1 MTTFEGPP
9 LSRVDGIGALTL
21 GGFLTEVGARHAER
35 EALVFDDPL
44 RDGQTVRWSYAEL
57 AREATAIA
65 AGLIERGVGH
75 STRVGIV
82 MGNRPEAVASIFGVA
97 LAGGVAVP
105 ISTFSTPNELRDLL
119 GRPAVAGV
127 LTQSRLLA
135 SDLGADVAALVG
147 HAELPYLR
155 WSAAVGTRSWRSM
168 IEAGQPHI
176 ASVGA
181 RAAAIGPGDPG
192 LILFSS
198 GTTSTPKGM
207 LHLHRS
213 PTLQFWLQ
221 GDIFRRATDS
231 RVWAP
236 LPLFWTAGLTTAL
249 GPTLARGGCVVLQET
264 FEAGAALRL
273 LAREGVTEP
282 YTLPHQAA
290 ALQEHPDWE
299 RTDLSAL
306 REVYG
311 KSVFTRHPRVQGD
324 TTWNMP
330 NAYGMSETC
339 AIVASHRWDTTRAE
353 MKASTGRLMAGV
365 RLRII
370 DPETG
375 ATLGPDQDGELALA
389 GPTMMDRY
397 LGQTREESFDADGFL
412 RTGDVGYVGSDGAV
426 HWTGRRTEMIKTAGA
441 NVSPAELEVALRAC
455 PAVRRSRVVGLPD
468 DRLGEVVT
476 LCVELADGAE
486 ASAEELTA
494 FLAERVARYKVPRH
508 VLFFGPGE
516 LPTTGTDT
524 KVRDDELIAM
534 ARRRLADETTRTAP
548 RSTEPQDAETKE
560 RA

>member
-1 MTTFEGPP
+1 VTTFEGPP
-9 LSRVDGIGALTL
+9 LAGIDGIGSLTL
-21 GGFLTEVGARHAER
+21 GGFLTEVAAAHAER

-44 RDGQTVRWSYAEL
+44 SDGETMRWSYADL
-57 AREATAIA
+57 LRQATGIA
-65 AGLIERGVGH
+65 AGLIDRGVGH

-105 ISTFSTPNELRDLL
+105 VSTFSTPGELVDLL
-119 GRPAVAGV
+119 ARSAVAGV
-127 LTQSRLLA
+127 LTQRRLLKA
-135 SDLGADVAALVG
+135 DLGVDVAALVG
-147 HAELPYLR
+147 RAELPYLQ
-155 WSAAVGTRSWRSM
+155 WSAAVGDGSWDGL
-168 IEAGQPHI
+168 IEGGRAHVT
-176 ASVGA
+176 AVGA
-181 RAAAIGPGDPG
+181 RAAEIGPGDPG

-198 GTTSTPKGM
+198 GTTSTAKGM

-221 GDIFRRATDS
+221 ADIFRRSTDS

-249 GPTLARGGCVVLQET
+249 GPTLAGGGCVVLQEA
-264 FEAGAALRL
+264 FEAGAALAL
-273 LAREGVTEP
+273 LARERVTEP

-290 ALQEHPDWE
+290 ALQEHPGWE

-311 KSVFTRHPRVQGD
+311 KSVFTRHPGVQGD

-339 AIVASHRWDTTRAE
+339 AIVASHRWDTTRAD
-353 MKASTGRLMAGV
+353 MKASTGRLMPGV
-365 RLRII
+365 RLRIV

-375 ATLGPDQDGELALA
+375 ATLGPDQDGELAIT

-397 LGQTREESFDADGFL
+397 LGTTREESFDADGFL
-412 RTGDVGYVGSDGAV
+412 HTGDVGYVDVDGLL

-441 NVSPAELEVALRAC
+441 NVSPAELEVALRAFA
-455 PAVRRSRVVGLPD
+455 PVRRARVVGLPD

-486 ASAEELTA
+486 ASAGDLTS

-516 LPTTGTDT
+516 LPSTGSDT
-524 KVRDDELIAM
+524 KVRDDELIAI
-534 ARRRLADETTRTAP
+534 AVRRLADDTVDP
-548 RSTEPQDAETKE
+548 RSPEPTPAATKE